1 MTGVL
6 RGFPPRLTGV
16 RLGRK
21 PLCSLVHRKN
31 ISFMNWKLFNAQMNL
46 WMGTSYK
53 EGIKA
58 IY

>member
-1 MTGVL
+1 
-6 RGFPPRLTGV
+6 
-16 RLGRK
+16 
-21 PLCSLVHRKN
+21 
-31 ISFMNWKLFNAQMNL
+31 MNWKLFNAQMNL